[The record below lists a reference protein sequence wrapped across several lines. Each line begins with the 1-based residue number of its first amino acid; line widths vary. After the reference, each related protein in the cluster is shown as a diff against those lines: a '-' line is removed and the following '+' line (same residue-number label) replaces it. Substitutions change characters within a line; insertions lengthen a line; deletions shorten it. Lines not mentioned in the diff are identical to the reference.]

1 MSPDTIRAVARIGRL
16 ADDEAELRAEGRR
29 LELNPTRSEDARRL
43 FRLASR
49 LRAERVELTERWLTR

>member
-16 ADDEAELRAEGRR
+16 LDDEAELRAEGRR